1 MTGTESSTRTE
12 SKDWTMGFRFEDLA
26 VEFRWREHS
35 YGGEYLGYQG
45 ELVGVG
51 GSPVPNTMLK
61 IALLDAAA
69 KIRRAQ
75 ITGHW
80 DLDVLNE
87 PGVLKEVILELFDRS
102 QTGEYL
108 GNKSGNERFTVQ
120 DLAAILELD
129 EEDIYPSLRQ
139 LAVEGKLSLQGRLLR
154 TYDPNAEIPTGTGVS
169 PRGMRR

>member
-1 MTGTESSTRTE
+1 MTNPDSSARPE
-12 SKDWTMGFRFEDLA
+12 SKDWTMGLMLDGLA

-61 IALLDAAA
+61 IAILDAAA
-69 KIRRAQ
+69 SLRRAQ
-75 ITGHW
+75 ITDDW

-108 GNKSGNERFTVQ
+108 GNRSGNERFTVQ
-120 DLAAILELD
+120 DLAAILEL
-129 EEDIYPSLRQ
+129 EEEHIYPSLRQ
-139 LAVEGKLSLQGRLLR
+139 LAVEGKLSLQGKLLR
-154 TYDPNAEIPTGTGVS
+154 TYDPDAEIPTGTGVS

>member
-1 MTGTESSTRTE
+1 
-12 SKDWTMGFRFEDLA
+12 MGFMLDDLA
-26 VEFRWREHS
+26 VEFRWRERS

-51 GSPVPNTMLK
+51 GSPVPHSMLK
-61 IALLDAAA
+61 IAIIEAAA
-69 KIRRAQ
+69 NIRRAQ
-75 ITGHW
+75 ITENW

-108 GNKSGNERFTVQ
+108 GNWSDNERFTVQ
-120 DLAAILELD
+120 DLVAILELD
-129 EEDIYPSLRQ
+129 EEHIYPSLRQ
-139 LAVEGKLSLQGRLLR
+139 LAVEGKLSLQGKLLK
-154 TYDPNAEIPTGTGVS
+154 TYDPEAELPTGTGVS